1 MGILRSKLCFKT
13 FRQQAK
19 FWFLWLRI
27 DFGESLQEQGNSIGR
42 AKLFQNSAKVYVRY
56 PVNYRGKASAA
67 ADKRE
72 KKTGFLTIHYQ
83 EDPAGVE
90 YWIWFSGLFS
100 LSARAAGPRVL

>member
-1 MGILRSKLCFKT
+1 MGILQSKLCFKT
-13 FRQQAK
+13 LRQQAK

-27 DFGESLQEQGNSIGR
+27 DFGESLQEQRNSIGR

-56 PVNYRGKASAA
+56 TVNYRWEARRSRK
-67 ADKRE
+67 E
-72 KKTGFLTIHYQ
+72 KTGFLSIHHQ

>member
-1 MGILRSKLCFKT
+1 MGILQSKLCFKT
-13 FRQQAK
+13 LRQQAK

-83 EDPAGVE
+83 EDPAGIE
-90 YWIWFSGLFS
+90 Y
-100 LSARAAGPRVL
+100 